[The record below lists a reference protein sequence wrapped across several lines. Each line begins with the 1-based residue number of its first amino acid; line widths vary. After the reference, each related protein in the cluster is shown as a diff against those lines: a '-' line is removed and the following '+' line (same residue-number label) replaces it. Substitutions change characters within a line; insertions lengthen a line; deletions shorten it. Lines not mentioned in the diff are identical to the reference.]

1 MQQPGTTKTN
11 MTKLKKYQKLKKGC
25 KKIHFRYFLI
35 QKFKV
40 FHHNV
45 ADGARINAF
54 TAITATHCICKK
66 KLLQTAPNCFKKT
79 APKDFLYLPSPY
91 KTLKRLPQ
99 KTKVSKPK

>member
-1 MQQPGTTKTN
+1 MVPGS
-11 MTKLKKYQKLKKGC
+11 MHLQLLQL
-25 KKIHFRYFLI
+25 LI
-35 QKFKV
+35 V
-40 FHHNV
+40 FV
-45 ADGARINAF
+45 
-54 TAITATHCICKK
+54 KK